1 MTNVTEIREIEEFM
15 VDLPI
20 HKYVK
25 NILNVNSAT
34 DGNTYLTIDLNTNT
48 KKFYTVYFHCH
59 GHAFEDQDKI
69 RKLLKQV
76 LGIDRKY
83 LKFEAPYELEYRL
96 TPEKYSEVFVL
107 LKMMGY

>member
-1 MTNVTEIREIEEFM
+1 MKQVAEIKCIEEFI

-34 DGNTYLTIDLNTNT
+34 DGNTYLTIDLSTNT
-48 KKFYTVYFHCH
+48 KKFYIVYFHCH
-59 GHAFEDQDKI
+59 GHAFEDRDKI
-69 RKLLKQV
+69 SKLLKKV
-76 LGIDRKY
+76 FNIGSKELKY
-83 LKFEAPYELEYRL
+83 KASYELEYRL
-96 TPEKYSEVFVL
+96 TPEKYNEIKVI

>member
-1 MTNVTEIREIEEFM
+1 MKQVVEIKEIEEFM

-25 NILNVNSAT
+25 NMLNVNSAT

-69 RKLLKQV
+69 RKLLKKV
-76 LGIDRKY
+76 FNIGSKE

-96 TPEKYSEVFVL
+96 IPEKYDEINTI

>member
-1 MTNVTEIREIEEFM
+1 MKQVVEIKEIEEFM

-25 NILNVNSAT
+25 NMLNVNSAT

-59 GHAFEDQDKI
+59 GHAFEDQGKI
-69 RKLLKQV
+69 RKLLKQA
-76 LGIDRKY
+76 LGIGRKY

-96 TPEKYSEVFVL
+96 TPEKYDEVNVF
-107 LKMMGY
+107 LKMLGY